1 MFYCALH
8 NWYSTEEPCKACF
21 QSHVT
26 VTTNKTILPETGIPT
41 LDRQDEEKSYGFKEN
56 IYTRNGERLYTEKEV
71 LQREEDAFNAG
82 RSGYSTYDHYHF
94 HFLNFSDYKNKK

>member
-26 VTTNKTILPETGIPT
+26 ATTNKTILPETGIPT
-41 LDRQDEEKSYGFKEN
+41 LDRQEEK
-56 IYTRNGERLYTEKEV
+56 LYTEREV